1 MKRIVISTI
10 TAIIT
15 VLNIYPQDI
24 MMDTVYYDSRWKGVQ
39 TPAMATY
46 YRISIADSAASK
58 QTRTYYMTGELQSE
72 SGYITIDKD
81 DDTRSILNGPYT
93 TYYRNGKAEEKGCRV
108 NGLLQGEHTVYYENG
123 LIMIHET
130 YKDNLL
136 DGTRTEFSEDGTE
149 SVQTEFRN
157 GLPKYD
163 YYTVTTQEGYK
174 SKYRLADDTQIWES
188 PSADELQYEYD
199 NGEKWMFYV
208 KNGVTVA
215 TIINK
220 VRDYGKY
227 YRARIVITNNT
238 ASPIIFD
245 PEKITSDI
253 TGKEGETIPLKVY
266 SAYEYMKK
274 VKRRQNWAIAL
285 VGISEGLA
293 AANAGHYTTTTFSNT
308 NVYSSYRNNHG
319 HRADR
324 HSSYSTV
331 TTTHS
336 YDAAAAFQAQI
347 IAGEHIAA
355 MSISAKQERD
365 AIRNGYLQMTTIN
378 PGESISGYIH
388 IQRSKGK
395 KLNLTM
401 RIYEAG
407 YTFPWI
413 IR

>member
-46 YRISIADSAASK
+46 YRISIADSTTRK
-58 QTRTYYMTGELQSE
+58 QTRTYYTTGELQSE

-81 DDTRSILNGPYT
+81 DDTRSVLNGPYT
-93 TYYRNGKAEEKGCRV
+93 TYYRNGKAEEKGYRV

-130 YKDNLL
+130 YKDNML

-149 SVQTEFRN
+149 SIQTEFRN

-163 YYTVTTQEGYK
+163 YYTVTTQDGYT
-174 SKYRLADDTQIWES
+174 SKFRLADDSQIWES
-188 PSADELQYEYD
+188 PATDELHDEYN

-215 TIINK
+215 TTIDK

-227 YRARIVITNNT
+227 YRARITISNNSVT
-238 ASPIIFD
+238 PIIFD
-245 PEKITSDI
+245 PDRTTSFITN
-253 TGKEGETIPLKVY
+253 KEGETIPLKVY

-293 AANAGHYTTTTFSNT
+293 AASAGHYTTTTFSNT

-319 HRADR
+319 HRTDR
-324 HSSYSTV
+324 HTSYSTV

-347 IAGEHIAA
+347 IAGENIAA
-355 MSISAKQERD
+355 MSISAKEERD
-365 AIRNGYLQMTTIN
+365 AKKNGYLQMTTIY

-388 IQRSKGK
+388 IQRSKGTK
-395 KLNLTM
+395 MNLTL
-401 RIYEAG
+401 RIYEAL
-407 YTFPWI
+407 YTFPWD